1 MRFAKQE
8 VAIRQLDTAINL
20 LFDGRDVVSVHT
32 LASAASA
39 VFADLVKA
47 TGQERWRDRI
57 VACFPGQE
65 DEVIGTLRRAENFFK
80 HADRD
85 HGDELEFDETTND
98 ETIIVATLEYGE
110 LLRGTGR
117 MVSGPMSVF
126 QLWYFAKNPEALL
139 IDPELG
145 GADFVEKAQQCFP
158 DLSDMPRD
166 RQLAE
171 GANVLERWMNRRG
184 QPRN

>member
-1 MRFAKQE
+1 MRLSKHQ

-20 LFDGRDVVSVHT
+20 FFDGRDVVSVHT

-47 TGQERWRDRI
+47 SGQERWRDRI
-57 VACFPGQE
+57 VASFPGQE
-65 DEVIGTLRRAENFFK
+65 DEVIRTLRRAENFFK

-85 HGDELEFDETTND
+85 HDDELEFDETTND

-117 MVSGPMSVF
+117 KVSGPMSVF

-139 IDPELG
+139 MDPELG
-145 GADFVEKAQQCFP
+145 GADFVEKAQFCFP
-158 DLSDMPRD
+158 DLETLTRD
-166 RQLAE
+166 QQLEA
-171 GANVLERWMNRRG
+171 GSNVLERWMNHRG
-184 QPRN
+184 QLGS